1 MSVLKIRD
9 KNGNF
14 ISVPSI
20 KGDKGEGAIILDA
33 ETYNDTNPVILYD
46 LSPGIYQIARDAYY
60 KYGSIK
66 SSTYYSTGVYYIVHH
81 KQDPNEYDIP
91 CVYYTL
97 ITYDKIERGYI
108 EYNKNAELD
117 NAYIVA
123 SEEYITKKEA
133 YESIL
138 EYEPS
143 SMTGYITS
151 VKSALT
157 TDNYFPIA
165 IDAARIV
172 GSKFT
177 TGSQTST
184 TSGDTFT
191 GIEYVGDT
199 EATIRLSAS
208 FYLKNTNTTSDM
220 YFVGYIQRMRDGA
233 ATILSRGVSPTMAAG
248 STALISLTPFLTN
261 ALPGD
266 VFYLRMYKS
275 MSNGKCDINGTTSE
289 VRTFIH
295 ADFVKNIEE
304 HSGGSN

>member
-20 KGDKGEGAIILDA
+20 KGEKGEGAIILDA
-33 ETYNDTNPVILYD
+33 ETYNEDNPVILYN

-60 KYGSIK
+60 KYGPVDSFA
-66 SSTYYSTGVYYIVHH
+66 YYSTGVYYIVHN
-81 KQDPNEYDIP
+81 KQDMNEYTYP

-97 ITYDKIERGYI
+97 ITYDKMERGYI
-108 EYNKNAELD
+108 EYNDILENPYV
-117 NAYIVA
+117 NI

-151 VKSALT
+151 IKSALT
-157 TDNYFPIA
+157 TDNYFPIS
-165 IDAARIV
+165 IDTAKIV

-177 TGSQTST
+177 IGSQTST

-199 EATIRLSAS
+199 EAIIRLSGS
-208 FYLKNTNTTSDM
+208 FYLNNANSTSSM
-220 YFVGYIQRMRDGA
+220 YFVTYIQRIRNGTA
-233 ATILSRGVSPTMAAG
+233 VILSRKVSGTKEAG
-248 STALISLTPFLTN
+248 ESASLSSTPFLTN

-275 MSNGKCDINGTTSE
+275 MSNGKCDISGSASE
-289 VRTFIH
+289 MRTFIH
-295 ADFVKNIEE
+295 ADFVKNVVT
-304 HSGGSN
+304 HDGGSN